1 MLPAPARAQGSL
13 DQAEACLADVRQATA
28 TGVGPQEVL
37 ALSNAANGGSCQ
49 GIPEDL
55 ATNLHLY
62 AAALTAAVLGD
73 GAPLDLLNLFTVP
86 KVSLDVS
93 SGLLTKATE
102 LANVAAGQACPETT
116 MLGTIDIVLV
126 GQGGPIA
133 VLNHQLA
140 AGTASHQPE
149 VAPIDHVMMSVA
161 GTQLYGLD
169 VEKGF
174 DAKAPKIL
182 IAGVPLPAM
191 GPSDAGVTCGAI
203 INFLGIQIQQACHAS
218 VSAELLDWTTWDSK
232 TPPALHSP
240 FNLQVSSEGDAAVK
254 CKPSSDNDFSQE
266 SGEKSAS
273 SDKPESVIQVPAMFA
288 TEPTQTLYLP
298 LATPL

>member
-62 AAALTAAVLGD
+62 AAALTATVLGD

-86 KVSLDVS
+86 KVSLEVS
-93 SGLLTKATE
+93 SGLLTKTTE

-140 AGTASHQPE
+140 AGTDRKSTRLNSSHGY
-149 VAPIDHVMMSVA
+149 IS
-161 GTQLYGLD
+161 Y
-169 VEKGF
+169 
-174 DAKAPKIL
+174 
-182 IAGVPLPAM
+182 
-191 GPSDAGVTCGAI
+191 
-203 INFLGIQIQQACHAS
+203 
-218 VSAELLDWTTWDSK
+218 
-232 TPPALHSP
+232 
-240 FNLQVSSEGDAAVK
+240 AVFCLK
-254 CKPSSDNDFSQE
+254 K
-266 SGEKSAS
+266 K
-273 SDKPESVIQVPAMFA
+273 
-288 TEPTQTLYLP
+288 
-298 LATPL
+298 